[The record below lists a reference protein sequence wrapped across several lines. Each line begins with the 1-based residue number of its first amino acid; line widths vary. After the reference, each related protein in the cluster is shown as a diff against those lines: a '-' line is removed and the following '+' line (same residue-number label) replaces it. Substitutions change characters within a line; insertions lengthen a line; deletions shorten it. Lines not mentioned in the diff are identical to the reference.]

1 VRIVV
6 LLKAVPVVGTERLGD
21 DFRTD
26 RTVQLEA
33 NGNDEYV
40 LETALKLTEASTGEV
55 TLLTVGPAGAVEA
68 LRKALAMGAGEAYHV
83 ADPAI
88 AGSDLRGTLA
98 ILEAATRRIEH
109 DLLFA
114 GADTSDGQAGV
125 LAAALAARL
134 GLAYLSFASE
144 IEPDEAARTVRVRR
158 LTATGHD
165 VLEAPLPAL
174 VMGTQ
179 LLGAPRYP
187 TLRGI
192 MAARGKA
199 PTTWTLADLGVEPAT
214 VGEAGAR
221 TSVLSAEPPAA
232 RAAATIVREEPAVAV
247 ERIVALLDERGIL

>member
-1 VRIVV
+1 MRILV
-6 LLKAVPVVGTERLGD
+6 LMKAVPLVGSERLDAAFRTERD
-21 DFRTD
+21 H
-26 RTVQLEA
+26 LEL
-33 NGNDEYV
+33 NGADEYL
-40 LETALKLTEASTGEV
+40 LESALRLTEDDGGTVAV
-55 TLLTVGPAGAVEA
+55 LTVGPPPAAEA

-134 GLAYLSFASE
+134 GLPYLSFASQ
-144 IEPDEAARTVRVRR
+144 IEPDAASRTVRVRR
-158 LTATGHD
+158 LTASGHD
-165 VLEAPLPAL
+165 ILEAPLPAL

-179 LLGAPRYP
+179 VLGAPRYP

-192 MAARGKA
+192 MAARGNA
-199 PTTWTLADLGVEPAT
+199 PTTWTLADLGVDPAT

-221 TSVLSAEPPAA
+221 TVVLSAEPPAA
-232 RAAATIVREEPAVAV
+232 RAAATIVRDEPAVAV
-247 ERIVALLDERGIL
+247 QRIVALLDERGIL